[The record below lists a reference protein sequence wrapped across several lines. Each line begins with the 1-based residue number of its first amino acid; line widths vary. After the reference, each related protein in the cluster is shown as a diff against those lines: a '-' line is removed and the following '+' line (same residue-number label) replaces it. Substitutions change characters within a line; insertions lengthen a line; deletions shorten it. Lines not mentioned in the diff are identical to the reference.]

1 MPTALLC
8 PGQGAQHVGMGRD
21 FANGFGVAARIFE
34 SADKALGFPLSRV
47 CFEGPEE
54 QLNKTDVAQLA
65 IYVTSVAIFETLLE
79 LGKARAPDYAAGLSL
94 GEYTALHIAGVF
106 SFEDGLTIVKARGRL
121 MQAAAE
127 AGPSTML
134 ALLGADEAQAT
145 ALCAAAAEAE
155 ILVPANFNTPG
166 QIVLSG
172 SIGACERA
180 ARLAEA
186 KGFKAIPLKVAGA
199 FHSPFMQA
207 AADQMAEV
215 LAPIPFN
222 TPKVPVISN
231 VTAQPHTDTASMK
244 RLLAHLGPHR
254 PMVAVIVVLTVLG
267 VALNVVCPKLMGVA
281 TNRLFEGLMGKSVH
295 LPPGMSR
302 SDAIEHLR
310 HRQAADSG
318 RSRGRNG
325 VSASLANSG
334 CGGIVQAWLHQVD
347 AWRSFSR
354 GKAT

>member
-1 MPTALLC
+1 
-8 PGQGAQHVGMGRD
+8 MGRD

-244 RLLAHLGPHR
+244 RLLVQQVIAPVRWYQSIETLRGEGVDKWIEVGPGR
-254 PMVAVIVVLTVLG
+254 TLTGMMRKIDRKAPIENYSVADGL
-267 VALNVVCPKLMGVA
+267 APA
-281 TNRLFEGLMGKSVH
+281 T
-295 LPPGMSR
+295 
-302 SDAIEHLR
+302 
-310 HRQAADSG
+310 
-318 RSRGRNG
+318 
-325 VSASLANSG
+325 SA
-334 CGGIVQAWLHQVD
+334 
-347 AWRSFSR
+347 
-354 GKAT
+354 